1 MDLIVLILFIYFI
14 HHFFFFLYLANL
26 SICVLHI
33 TDKISCAHHSMTKN
47 RIGTI
52 HHTLFIMTLDSQPL
66 LGGDGSS
73 VYNSKPKR
81 KFNLSHFVNLVVISI
96 LGYLIFFDRHDSAE
110 AVVDVKK
117 KKNVIFMVTDGM
129 GPASLSLAR
138 SFKQFRDELSIDDIL
153 TIDKYLIGS
162 SRTRSSNSLV
172 TDSAAGATAFSCALK
187 SYNGAIGVSPDKKPC
202 GTILEALKLQGY
214 KTGLVVTTRITD
226 ATPAA
231 FSSHVDYRFQEDLIA
246 QHQLGEYPL
255 GRLVD
260 LILGGGRCHFY
271 PSSISG
277 GCRTDSRNLIEEAK
291 DWQYVGNRQ
300 EFDALKLGENVSL
313 PLLGLLADGD
323 IPYDLDRDSEVYPS
337 LAEQTKVA
345 LTALSKAT
353 EDSDHGFFLLIEGS
367 RIDHAGHHN
376 DPAAQVREVLAYDE
390 AFKEVIKFIDESD
403 VETVAV
409 STSDHE
415 TGGLVTARQINENY
429 PDYLWYPEVLLN
441 SSHSGEYLAKKIVQY
456 KHKDD
461 EAKFDK
467 FIASEILESD
477 LGIKSY
483 SKEEVELIRAKA
495 SAPNDLLYVL
505 NNIVSVRSQTGW
517 TTHGHSAVDVNIYAH
532 TNSAGIKAKLHS
544 HGAYEGLLGNHEN
557 IEIGAF
563 FASITGVD
571 LDSVTE
577 LVKKTEH
584 APGHGASI
592 ESIGDDMHH
601 I

>member
-1 MDLIVLILFIYFI
+1 M
-14 HHFFFFLYLANL
+14 A
-26 SICVLHI
+26 
-33 TDKISCAHHSMTKN
+33 
-47 RIGTI
+47 
-52 HHTLFIMTLDSQPL
+52 LDTQPL
-66 LGGDGSS
+66 LGGSGSS
-73 VYNSKPKR
+73 VYNSKKPKY
-81 KFNLSHFVNLVVISI
+81 KFSFSHLVNLVVLSI
-96 LGYLIFFDRHDSAE
+96 LGYLIFFNPSEPSDP
-110 AVVDVKK
+110 VINVKK
-117 KKNVIFMVTDGM
+117 KKNIIFMVTDGM

-138 SFKQFRDELSIDDIL
+138 SFKQYRDDLPIDDIL

-202 GTILEALKLQGY
+202 GTILEGLKLQGY
-214 KTGLVVTTRITD
+214 MTGLVVTTRITD

-231 FSSHVDYRFQEDLIA
+231 FSSHVDFRFQEDLIA

-255 GRLVD
+255 GRQVD

-271 PSSISG
+271 PSSTPG
-277 GCRTDSRNLIEEAK
+277 GCRTDSRNLIEESK
-291 DWQYVGNRQ
+291 DWQYVGNRE
-300 EFDALKLGENVSL
+300 EFDALNLGENVTL

-323 IPYDLDRDSEVYPS
+323 IPYDIDRDSKVYPS

-353 EDSDHGFFLLIEGS
+353 KDSDQGFFLLIEGS

-376 DPAAQVREVLAYDE
+376 DAAAQVREVLAYDE
-390 AFKEVIKFIDESD
+390 AFKEVMKFIDESD
-403 VETVAV
+403 VETIAV

-415 TGGLVTARQINENY
+415 TGGLVTARQTNENY

-441 SSHSGEYLAKKIVQY
+441 STHSGEYLAKKVSQF
-456 KHKDD
+456 KHKND
-461 EAKFDK
+461 EAKFAK
-467 FIASEILESD
+467 FISTEILGSD
-477 LGIKSY
+477 LGIKSFGN
-483 SKEEVELIRAKA
+483 EEIELIMSKA
-495 SAPNDLLYVL
+495 SSPYELLYVL
-505 NNIVSVRSQTGW
+505 NNIISLRSQTGW

-532 TNSAGIKAKLHS
+532 TNSPAIKAKLHS
-544 HGAYEGLLGNHEN
+544 NDAYGGLLGNHEN

-563 FASITGVD
+563 LASIAGVD

-584 APGHGASI
+584 SPGHGASI
-592 ESIGDDMHH
+592 SSNDDGMHSN